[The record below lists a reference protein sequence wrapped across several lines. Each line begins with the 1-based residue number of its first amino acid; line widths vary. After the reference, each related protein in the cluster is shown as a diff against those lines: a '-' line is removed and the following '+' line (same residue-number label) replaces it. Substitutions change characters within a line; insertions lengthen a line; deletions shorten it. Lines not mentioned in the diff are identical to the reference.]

1 MENETLEEQAERLA
15 SKIIENE
22 GSQSSFKR
30 DDEPSSELQQ
40 LIVRNLREHG
50 YKAEF
55 YRYSNEP
62 LGIMLSKIRDDE
74 QDEIIGVEPW

>member
-22 GSQSSFKR
+22 GIQISFKR

-40 LIVRNLREHG
+40 LIVRNLRERS

-55 YRYSNEP
+55 HRYSNKP
-62 LGIMLSKIRDDE
+62 LGVMLSKIRDDE